1 MIACTFKGFAT
12 DFHTPSR
19 LELHFQRPPNFSLL
33 VLKGKYSSTLYNIRF
48 AQYCG
53 LNSLVF
59 DHHVC
64 GHLSMNFQKK
74 KKFHL
79 ILDISILTYSKWRP
93 YSSWEVITIFT
104 YSNSRLQTSSVNLS
118 LHRSNAENQL

>member
-1 MIACTFKGFAT
+1 MISGL
-12 DFHTPSR
+12 P
-19 LELHFQRPPNFSLL
+19 
-33 VLKGKYSSTLYNIRF
+33 
-48 AQYCG
+48 YCG

-59 DHHVC
+59 DHHVS

-118 LHRSNAENQL
+118 LHRSNADPPSEKPALEIKSPMLLFCPFSLISHCLHSFSFFSRSLHPLSSLVK